1 MKTIPSARPL
11 ALAALTLSLGAVAT
25 AAFAAAPPPPAPPS
39 AAGPAPRPAGPVP
52 APANAGAGV
61 RSAVAPA
68 SHRRGP
74 AAVFPVRTRAV
85 DYGTATNRFGAPRP
99 GHVHGGQDVFAPA
112 GTPLVAI
119 RAGVIVEA
127 GTDGARGNH
136 VSVYSLAARTTFAY
150 FHLQAPT
157 ALRVGERVSA
167 GARLGAVG
175 CTGSCQGDHLHL
187 EMHRGRG
194 AGGAGLDPLPLLRRL
209 EPAARRG

>member
-1 MKTIPSARPL
+1 MKTIRSARPL
-11 ALAALTLSLGAVAT
+11 ALAALTLSLGAAAT
-25 AAFAAAPPPPAPPS
+25 AAFAAAPPAAVPPPAAP
-39 AAGPAPRPAGPVP
+39 PAPRPAGPVP
-52 APANAGAGV
+52 ALANAGAGD
-61 RSAVAPA
+61 RSAVAPVP
-68 SHRRGP
+68 HRRGP
-74 AAVFPVRTRAV
+74 AAVFPVGTRAV
-85 DYGTATNRFGAPRP
+85 DYGTAINRFGAPRA
-99 GHVHGGQDVFAPA
+99 GHMHGGQDVFAPA

-136 VSVYSLAARTTFAY
+136 VSVYSRAAGATFAY

-157 ALRVGERVSA
+157 ARRVGERVPA

-175 CTGSCQGDHLHL
+175 CTGNCQGDHLHL